1 MALPQSKIF
10 YTVEEYLAFERQA
23 EERHEYI
30 DGYLYKMA
38 GESDEHLAICLNI
51 GAELRNQLRRSACKA
66 RTQNMKVRS
75 GPTPEF
81 KRFPRDFFSYPDVLV
96 YCGAPVF
103 HDEHRDVL
111 LNPKVIIEILST
123 STEAFDRGEKFIR
136 YRTYNDTLTDYLLVS
151 QKDAFI
157 EHFTR
162 QSDGN
167 WLLSAT
173 LGLESSLYIA
183 SIDCRLDFSEVYDGV
198 QFPKKDAEKSEE
210 IKPDQSEQE

>member
-1 MALPQSKIF
+1 
-10 YTVEEYLAFERQA
+10 
-23 EERHEYI
+23 
-30 DGYLYKMA
+30 MA
-38 GESDEHLAICLNI
+38 GESDEHAAICLNI
-51 GAELRNQLRRSACKA
+51 GAELRNQLRGSDCKA

-111 LNPKVIIEILST
+111 LNPKVVIEILSA

-151 QKDAFI
+151 QKGAFI

-173 LGLESSLYIA
+173 LGLDSSFYIA
-183 SIDCRLDFSEVYDGV
+183 SIDCRLKLAEVYEGV
-198 QFPKKDAEKSEE
+198 QFPKKDAGKSEVIE
-210 IKPDQSEQE
+210 LNQSEQE